1 MPPCSVGA
9 SSRTC
14 WQRQPAPRC
23 RSTTRVWDRLAD
35 FVGAEQAGTRRFR
48 NTLIRDAAYE
58 GLPYRRRREL
68 HTRVGEAIEAH
79 PGASPE
85 EEVGTLALHFHEAQQ
100 WDKAWRY
107 SRLAAERAMEIYAN
121 VEAARFSERA
131 LVAGRRLR
139 SVSATELAAVYE
151 QLGDVRYRLGENGAG
166 RRRVQGRTQ
175 TARSTAPLDAGRL
188 ALKQAKLSTRLGRY
202 PQALS
207 RVSRALALL
216 DGVPGRD
223 AAGHRARLYV
233 WYGWTRYWQDRPDD
247 AIEWC
252 RRGEREARKARA
264 NDALAQAFQFLDGAL
279 TDSGQI
285 EQAIYSPK
293 ALAIYEE
300 IGDLW
305 QQAMTLNNMGV
316 IAKELSRWDES
327 RELYDRARELWETTG
342 DRWGA
347 SIAKY
352 NIAEILADQGRL
364 DEAEALLREVLR
376 VWRASGAETDAAA
389 AKQELGR
396 IAARRGDFDSA
407 RELLESA
414 RVDQVRAG
422 EQRQVITTDVRLA
435 ELLVLAGAGDDAL
448 TLVDELLPRA
458 ESLGASPL
466 LSRLLRT
473 RGWALIQT
481 GRLDDA
487 SEPLEEA
494 LRLARTRT
502 DLYESALALEALVA
516 LGRLNGDHGVD
527 ALDVERQSLLARL
540 GIVATPDDSD
550 LDALTIVARANE
562 RRAPQR
568 PPREHSDVRHGSAAG
583 EPPVPWIRLL
593 EDDLEVTGQPEEA
606 RPLLGDDTWVGGRNR
621 EPGKR
626 LSVGERA

>member
-1 MPPCSVGA
+1 M
-9 SSRTC
+9 
-14 WQRQPAPRC
+14 
-23 RSTTRVWDRLAD
+23 
-35 FVGAEQAGTRRFR
+35 
-48 NTLIRDAAYE
+48 
-58 GLPYRRRREL
+58 
-68 HTRVGEAIEAH
+68 
-79 PGASPE
+79 
-85 EEVGTLALHFHEAQQ
+85 
-100 WDKAWRY
+100 
-107 SRLAAERAMEIYAN
+107 
-121 VEAARFSERA
+121 
-131 LVAGRRLR
+131 
-139 SVSATELAAVYE
+139 
-151 QLGDVRYRLGENGAG
+151 
-166 RRRVQGRTQ
+166 
-175 TARSTAPLDAGRL
+175 
-188 ALKQAKLSTRLGRY
+188 
-202 PQALS
+202 
-207 RVSRALALL
+207 
-216 DGVPGRD
+216 
-223 AAGHRARLYV
+223 
-233 WYGWTRYWQDRPDD
+233 WYGWTRYWQGRPDD

-279 TDSGQI
+279 ADSGQI

-305 QQAMTLNNMGV
+305 QQANTLNNMGV
-316 IAKELSRWDES
+316 FAKELSRWDES

-342 DRWGA
+342 DRERA

-435 ELLVLAGAGDDAL
+435 ELLVLAGAGGDAL

-458 ESLGASPL
+458 KRLGASSL
-466 LSRLLRT
+466 LSCLLRT
-473 RGWALIQT
+473 RGWALIQA

-516 LGRLNGDHGVD
+516 LGRLNGDQGVD
-527 ALDVERQSLLARL
+527 ALDAERRSLLARL
-540 GIVATPDDSD
+540 GIVATPMIPIS
-550 LDALTIVARANE
+550 T
-562 RRAPQR
+562 P
-568 PPREHSDVRHGSAAG
+568 
-583 EPPVPWIRLL
+583 
-593 EDDLEVTGQPEEA
+593 
-606 RPLLGDDTWVGGRNR
+606 
-621 EPGKR
+621 
-626 LSVGERA
+626 